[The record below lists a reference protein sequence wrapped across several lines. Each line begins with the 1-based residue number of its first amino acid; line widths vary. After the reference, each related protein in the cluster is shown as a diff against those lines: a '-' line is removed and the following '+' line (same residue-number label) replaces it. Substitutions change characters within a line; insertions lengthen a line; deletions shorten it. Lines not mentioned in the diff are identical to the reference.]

1 MTLLPLH
8 ILGGLTAIVAGF
20 VAVSAHKGATPHR
33 TSGIIFVYAMM
44 VMSASGA
51 LMAMIRLNRG
61 NIMGGGLTFYMVTTA
76 LLTTRPR
83 VARVDR
89 GVALLGLAVGVA
101 GCAFGFSALHSATGR
116 LDRYPSPLYF
126 VFGSIAL
133 LSVAGDVRMLLSHGL
148 QGRARL
154 VRHLWRMCS
163 AMFMATASF
172 FLGQAKLF
180 PKPVR
185 IFPLLAIPALLPLVL
200 LLYWLVRVSWTH
212 RRARASR
219 TISLKT
225 VPAV

>member
-20 VAVSAHKGATPHR
+20 VALSALKGATLHR
-33 TSGIIFVYAMM
+33 SGGIVFVYAMM

-83 VARVDR
+83 VAWVDR

-101 GCAFGFSALHSATGR
+101 GYAFGFSALHSATGR
-116 LDRYPSPLYF
+116 LDRYPSQLYF

-148 QGRARL
+148 QGRALL
-154 VRHLWRMCS
+154 VECIR
-163 AMFMATASF
+163 
-172 FLGQAKLF
+172 
-180 PKPVR
+180 
-185 IFPLLAIPALLPLVL
+185 
-200 LLYWLVRVSWTH
+200 
-212 RRARASR
+212 
-219 TISLKT
+219 
-225 VPAV
+225 